1 MTAEVAI
8 LYKSAVTLAADSLVT
23 VQTAGSMPKTYIV
36 NKLFTLSKYEPIGVM
51 VYGNAQLLGVPWET
65 IIKIFRHHLRDA
77 AFDKVSEYA
86 HAFASFLAAN
96 RELFSK
102 EVQEFHFEQTALMLL
117 QSLREEVDRKVST
130 FTAAQGTISRQEIND
145 IASQTIRV
153 HWERLSRAEELR
165 HLGEAFRERLM
176 NVYRTKLAQLADDV
190 FGSFEL
196 SRESCQQLREIPA
209 LWYSKDCF
217 SQEGTSGIVV
227 AGFGRRE
234 VFPVVSAISV
244 LGIVQDTLVF
254 RDDEGAD
261 LNANRPYSHTAAV
274 LPFAQ
279 RDVVDAFLQGMDPH
293 FYRLIHEY
301 FRQLLATRTPLL
313 AEIPAALD
321 DERQRALQD
330 RLSRTAEEALN
341 DFQQRIHDHIRRQHV
356 DPVLAVVEV
365 LPKEEL
371 AAMAEAFV
379 NLTSV
384 KRKMSL
390 DVETVGGPIDVAVI
404 SKGDGF
410 IWIRRK
416 HYFDPKLNPQFFEN
430 YFRV

>member
-1 MTAEVAI
+1 
-8 LYKSAVTLAADSLVT
+8 
-23 VQTAGSMPKTYIV
+23 
-36 NKLFTLSKYEPIGVM
+36 
-51 VYGNAQLLGVPWET
+51 
-65 IIKIFRHHLRDA
+65 
-77 AFDKVSEYA
+77 
-86 HAFASFLAAN
+86 
-96 RELFSK
+96 
-102 EVQEFHFEQTALMLL
+102 
-117 QSLREEVDRKVST
+117 
-130 FTAAQGTISRQEIND
+130 
-145 IASQTIRV
+145 
-153 HWERLSRAEELR
+153 
-165 HLGEAFRERLM
+165 
-176 NVYRTKLAQLADDV
+176 
-190 FGSFEL
+190 
-196 SRESCQQLREIPA
+196 
-209 LWYSKDCF
+209 
-217 SQEGTSGIVV
+217 VV

-234 VFPVVSAISV
+234 AFPVVTAISV
-244 LGIVQDTLVF
+244 LGIVEDTLVF

-261 LNANRPYSHTAAV
+261 MNANRPYSHTAAV

-301 FRQLLATRTPLL
+301 FRQLLDTWPPLL
-313 AEIPAALD
+313 AEMFGHIN
-321 DERQRALQD
+321 DERKRELQD
-330 RLSRTAEEALN
+330 RLSQAAEEALE
-341 DFQQRIHDHIRRQHV
+341 DFHQRIQNHIQKQHV

-379 NLTSV
+379 NLTSI

>member
-8 LYKSAVTLAADSLVT
+8 LNKSAVALAADSLVT
-23 VQTAGSMPKTYIV
+23 VQTVRSMPKTYIV

-65 IIKIFRHHLRDA
+65 IIKIFRQHLRDA
-77 AFDKVSEYA
+77 AFDQVSEYA

-96 RELFSK
+96 RELFPK
-102 EVQEFHFEQTALMLL
+102 EVQEFHFEQAAIASL
-117 QSLREEVDRKVST
+117 QSLREEVDRQVNSY
-130 FTAAQGTISRQEIND
+130 TAENGTISRQQIND
-145 IASQTIRV
+145 IANQIVYEQWR
-153 HWERLSRAEELR
+153 RLSDAQELK
-165 HLGEAFRERLM
+165 HLGGAFRERLM
-176 NVYRTKLAQLADDV
+176 HAYRTRLMQLVPEIFANFD
-190 FGSFEL
+190 L
-196 SRESCQQLREIPA
+196 SRDSIQQLCEIPA
-209 LWYSKDCF
+209 LLYSKDCF
-217 SQEGTSGIVV
+217 PLDGVSGIVV

-234 VFPVVSAISV
+234 AFPVVTAISV
-244 LGIVQDTLVF
+244 LGIVEDTLVF

-261 LNANRPYSHTAAV
+261 MNANRPYSHTAAV

-301 FRQLLATRTPLL
+301 FRQLLDTWPPLL
-313 AEIPAALD
+313 AEMFGHIN
-321 DERQRALQD
+321 DERKRELQD
-330 RLSRTAEEALN
+330 RLSQAAEEALE
-341 DFQQRIHDHIRRQHV
+341 DFHQRIQNHIQKQHV

-379 NLTSV
+379 NLTSI